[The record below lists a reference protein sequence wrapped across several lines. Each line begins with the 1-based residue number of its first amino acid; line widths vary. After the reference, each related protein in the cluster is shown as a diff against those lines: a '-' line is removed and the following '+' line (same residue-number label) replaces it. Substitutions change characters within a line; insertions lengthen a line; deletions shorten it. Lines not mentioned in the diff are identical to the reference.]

1 MADPTLLWFGFQ
13 SRQIEPRAGI
23 CGFSDR
29 RHGYLGTWW
38 NGRVFVLPQLD
49 RTSFSYLAALVRVR
63 WTRNPHGRA
72 ADYRACFNHAG
83 AAAAEGARRRYRSA
97 RSAGLAQRI

>member
-38 NGRVFVLPQLD
+38 NGGGFVLPQLD
-49 RTSFSYLAALVRVR
+49 RTSFSYFAALVRVR
-63 WTRNPHGRA
+63 WTRDPHGRA
-72 ADYRACFNHAG
+72 AAYRACFNHAG
-83 AAAAEGARRRYRSA
+83 AAAPEGARPRDPSPPN
-97 RSAGLAQRI
+97 AGP